1 MGTVGVCADAWIDNV
16 HRLVVTNNQDRTCV
30 WKQREI
36 KTTLTKLG
44 FWFITYKVDRTPT
57 EKQIKRDLVRF
68 ISLMLS
74 PYVLSA
80 FVSTILLDLCLC

>member
-1 MGTVGVCADAWIDNV
+1 MFTGLLSQTIKTERV
-16 HRLVVTNNQDRTCV
+16 CV

-36 KTTLTKLG
+36 KITLTKLG

-57 EKQIKRDLVRF
+57 EKQIKRNRDLVRF